1 MLCRGTKTLH
11 SSSAACTCICTA
23 QKCLCVNGNSRP
35 SLAQCNLSFPL
46 IFCGWVLSI
55 LTHHNTKSKGWIKAF
70 LYDKKF
76 VVILREDTFIYCKKS
91 NPNIEI
97 PIGFLK
103 DIG

>member
-1 MLCRGTKTLH
+1 MRTQKALASIIKLKLKIKKLH
-11 SSSAACTCICTA
+11 I
-23 QKCLCVNGNSRP
+23 LRP
-35 SLAQCNLSFPL
+35 SNKDEEKEQGK
-46 IFCGWVLSI
+46 I
-55 LTHHNTKSKGWIKAF
+55 KSKGWIKAF